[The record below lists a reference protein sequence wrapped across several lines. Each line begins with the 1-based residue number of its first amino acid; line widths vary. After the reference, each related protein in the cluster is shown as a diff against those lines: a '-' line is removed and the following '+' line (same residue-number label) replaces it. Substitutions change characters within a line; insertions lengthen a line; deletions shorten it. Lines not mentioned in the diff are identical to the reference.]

1 PGYRQ
6 GVDINGDGSG
16 GNDPVAL
23 TGAPAGLAAV
33 LANAH
38 CSSAGSGVAERNS
51 CREDAVASLDL
62 SLALRLG
69 AGGRR
74 IALTLDAFN
83 VVGSATGVVDRAALL
98 VDPTGTITTSAAGR
112 TVVPMVVNDNFGT
125 LLSRRGEPRTLRIG
139 LRVEN

>member
-1 PGYRQ
+1 
-6 GVDINGDGSG
+6 
-16 GNDPVAL
+16 
-23 TGAPAGLAAV
+23 
-33 LANAH
+33 
-38 CSSAGSGVAERNS
+38 
-51 CREDAVASLDL
+51 
-62 SLALRLG
+62 
-69 AGGRR
+69 GRR